1 MSSIQPVQSNPTPAA
16 APIRPPTATPAREVN
31 ETASSER
38 QEANSGTQEPGET
51 SSVGGNFNA
60 LA

>member
-1 MSSIQPVQSNPTPAA
+1 MSSIQPVQSAPTQAA
-16 APIRPPTATPAREVN
+16 APARPPTPKREVN
-31 ETASSER
+31 ETAASER
-38 QEANSGTQEPGET
+38 QEANSGAQEPGET